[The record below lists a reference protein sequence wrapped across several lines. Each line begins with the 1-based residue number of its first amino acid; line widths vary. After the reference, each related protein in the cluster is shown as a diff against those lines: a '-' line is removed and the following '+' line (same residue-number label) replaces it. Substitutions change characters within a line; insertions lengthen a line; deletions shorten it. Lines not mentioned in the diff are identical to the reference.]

1 MLLRTDA
8 LPGPAPCRRLSG
20 IPTSHAPRRPERRVA
35 RRPEYEVGEGPG
47 EGDPGEEPEEGEG
60 RVRGGW

>member
-47 EGDPGEEPEEGEG
+47 EETGKGEG